1 MKIRYASRAVTVGCF
16 VAMLV
21 VAAGGFLGPAFAQ
34 GKAKPE
40 SSNSTSARPDC
51 IHVPACL
58 GRGSEG
64 ILKGRRCYRGQGAC
78 L

>member
-34 GKAKPE
+34 GKANRKAA
-40 SSNSTSARPDC
+40 NSTSACPGLHSRT
-51 IHVPACL
+51 CL
-58 GRGSEG
+58 SGSR
-64 ILKGRRCYRGQGAC
+64 IRRDS
-78 L
+78 